1 MKPPQSSWTEKISN
15 EVTTHEGISVRSE
28 CLGLFRDVPDGAA
41 GPAFPVDHSG
51 QSTECPDLS

>member
-15 EVTTHEGISVRSE
+15 EVTTHEGISVRAE

-41 GPAFPVDHSG
+41 GPSFS
-51 QSTECPDLS
+51 C